1 MNWLRQWLDRKRIKE
16 LQTKISDMK
25 SEAEAAKED
34 RLALSACTISHRV
47 ALLEQAVQKIEQR
60 QPTSGGPP
68 ASAR

>member
-1 MNWLRQWLDRKRIKE
+1 MNWLTQWLDRKRIKE

-34 RLALSACTISHRV
+34 RLALSACTISHRI

-60 QPTSGGPP
+60 QPAGGTP

>member
-1 MNWLRQWLDRKRIKE
+1 MNWLTQWLDRKRIKE

-34 RLALSACTISHRV
+34 RLALSACTISHRI

-60 QPTSGGPP
+60 QPAGGPP